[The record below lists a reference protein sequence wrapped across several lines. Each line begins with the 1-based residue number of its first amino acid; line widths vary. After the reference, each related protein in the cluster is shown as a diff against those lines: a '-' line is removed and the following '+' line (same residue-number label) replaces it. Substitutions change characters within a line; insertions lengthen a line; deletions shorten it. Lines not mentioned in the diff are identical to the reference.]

1 MPHIQSLNVIGI
13 SVPDKKIFS
22 SGGGGG
28 GEGARGVYY
37 RWA

>member
-28 GEGARGVYY
+28 GGWGGGQGSLL
-37 RWA
+37 